1 MRRYKDY
8 VEPTPVS
15 AERARYLLRNMNGE
29 WFRFNLSNKQHP
41 RHEDGITDGENAFI
55 KQLWR
60 LKGGQTYEQVI
71 TRIAQGKPPA
81 KRNLSFNR
89 G

>member
-1 MRRYKDY
+1 MRRRDWDI
-8 VEPTPVS
+8 EECEVS

-29 WFRFNLSNKQHP
+29 WFRFNLRGKRHP
-41 RHEDGITDGENAFI
+41 RHEDGITDGENKYI
-55 KQLWR
+55 KRLWR

-71 TRIAQGKPPA
+71 TRIAQGKSPA
-81 KRNLSFNR
+81 KRNAPFK